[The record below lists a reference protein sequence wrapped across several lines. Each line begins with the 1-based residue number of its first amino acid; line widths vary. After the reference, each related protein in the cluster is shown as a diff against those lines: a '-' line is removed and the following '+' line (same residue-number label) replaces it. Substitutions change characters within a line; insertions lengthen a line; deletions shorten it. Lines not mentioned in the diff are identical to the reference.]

1 MTAKAPNQ
9 QGIHLISG
17 GISGFIACVLLQP
30 LDFLKTRIQQSGQ
43 SPTKPLKGT
52 LWSTARQVVRDES
65 MLGLWKGTS
74 ATVMRNVPGS
84 AMYFLALHE
93 IKPLLASGKMMNSD
107 AVNISGGI
115 IARVT
120 VGYVMMPITVIK
132 IRMEVPF
139 V

>member
-1 MTAKAPNQ
+1 
-9 QGIHLISG
+9 
-17 GISGFIACVLLQP
+17 
-30 LDFLKTRIQQSGQ
+30 
-43 SPTKPLKGT
+43 
-52 LWSTARQVVRDES
+52 